1 MSILQK
7 DVLQELWKD
16 IYRYWHVAVLNGPA
30 ILASSIQPIEI
41 QIEFNNKNN
50 VVYGYDWLTHDEFY
64 SRKEL
69 IQRNVTDF
77 LYFTKA
83 TNKGTIH
90 TLNMLIHAKT
100 DEERAAIWMYAF
112 AQELLNSH
120 IVGSMYRYAIQLR
133 DATYQFLSDKYF
145 MWHHAMRKLLPNMF
159 VRHGIYLDTEF
170 QSIYAVI
177 DLVVLNTALICYEYT
192 PIVYTSMKS
201 GEEPSNYSV
210 RLQEDII

>member
-1 MSILQK
+1 
-7 DVLQELWKD
+7 
-16 IYRYWHVAVLNGPA
+16 
-30 ILASSIQPIEI
+30 
-41 QIEFNNKNN
+41 
-50 VVYGYDWLTHDEFY
+50 
-64 SRKEL
+64 
-69 IQRNVTDF
+69 
-77 LYFTKA
+77 
-83 TNKGTIH
+83 
-90 TLNMLIHAKT
+90 
-100 DEERAAIWMYAF
+100 
-112 AQELLNSH
+112 
-120 IVGSMYRYAIQLR
+120 MYRYAIQLR